1 MNFFADLFNER
12 DNFYVSQVFGGYLG
26 LFKATRHRW
35 FLILHA
41 PNWLPSSFSPLNVI
55 THIRWWIFLLIY
67 QISVAVPVSL
77 RFLVAILVCSRRRGL
92 LVTSTEVTTAW
103 AKKLRLIPSDGSKRT
118 RTLYQ
123 NDGVAWTSWYEVVIF
138 LMEFGVICYNGIS
151 LVNAETCIWAIYEPC
166 DVYSAVPFPRALIA
180 IYINRRNSRKIW
192 YQNQQQ
198 IRWLSG

>member
-1 MNFFADLFNER
+1 MHFFADLFNER

-151 LVNAETCIWAIYEPC
+151 LVNAETCVWDLWAVWCIFRCSISKGVDC
-166 DVYSAVPFPRALIA
+166 DLY
-180 IYINRRNSRKIW
+180 
-192 YQNQQQ
+192 
-198 IRWLSG
+198 